1 MEWGQGLPALQ
12 KAAESGSEKARARLE
27 SCPELEVW
35 LLPVWNAFQ
44 RLGGDRQMGMSLGP
58 IPWTAIDRYAIR
70 YRIDDFE
77 DFEHMLSAMDAV
89 YLEHARKD
97 T

>member
-1 MEWGQGLPALQ
+1 
-12 KAAESGSEKARARLE
+12 
-27 SCPELEVW
+27 
-35 LLPVWNAFQ
+35 
-44 RLGGDRQMGMSLGP
+44 MGMSLGP